1 MTTAG
6 LFTITNMWARLMWA
20 THGQRDKAQH
30 TPTME
35 YYSATERNDAL
46 RASCNMDELWKCDA
60 WLRKPDANGHVVQL
74 CLYEVSGIGNS
85 RETEGNGWLPSAG
98 AGGMTRHCL
107 MGTECYVGL
116 IEMLWNSKVEGRP
129 TLCMHQVSLNYTLER
144 YTTEVSI
151 NIYTLLYIE

>member
-6 LFTITNMWARLMWA
+6 LFTITNMWARLTWA
-20 THGQRDKAQH
+20 THRQRDKAQH

-107 MGTECYVGL
+107 MGTDCYVGL
-116 IEMLWNSKVEGRP
+116 IEMLWNSIQRWRVAQHCSCTRCHWIIHFNV
-129 TLCMHQVSLNYTLER
+129 TRLRFQLTYTHY
-144 YTTEVSI
+144 YT
-151 NIYTLLYIE
+151 